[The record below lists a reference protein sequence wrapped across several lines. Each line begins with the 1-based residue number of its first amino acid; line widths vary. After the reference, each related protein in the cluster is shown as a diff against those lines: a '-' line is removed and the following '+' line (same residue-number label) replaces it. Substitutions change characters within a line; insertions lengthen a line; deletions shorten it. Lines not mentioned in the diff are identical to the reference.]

1 MAEQLTKKEKRD
13 RKFAGRELKS
23 FSGKYPYFR
32 LLWSPRTA
40 KVSWKFL
47 YTVTKNYLGTQFL
60 EKWGFYHIPIV
71 HVDSPLDKKIPFT
84 PEKVKIYM
92 DFVYLFLRPVTMFIR
107 RFGIKKAAPVCNAWF
122 TAATTVYQQ
131 AGRMYRHTL
140 STTERPNYKKN
151 LHFLIIHMFD
161 PHLLCVPSLHIALIA
176 LAEVF
181 FKDAFKKAGLSD
193 AECFQKSTEIYNNA
207 IEIAESVLYM
217 KQHSVNCIP
226 AALYMITKLFPELFT
241 PNDATNFINDMFLTA
256 ETISAKDVALVKE
269 HISFMYERY
278 LLEGVAAD
286 DWREPVIRWIE
297 NYDWKAEA
305 AKAELAE
312 IEENVIKTQGTE
324 QK

>member
-1 MAEQLTKKEKRD
+1 MAKSKLTKKEKRD
-13 RKFAGRELKS
+13 KKFAERELKS
-23 FSGKYPYFR
+23 FSGTYPYFR

-47 YTVTKNYLGTQFL
+47 YTVTKSYLGIQFF
-60 EKWGFYHIPIV
+60 EKWGIYHIPVV

-92 DFVYLFLRPVTMFIR
+92 DFVYMFLRPLTMFIK
-107 RFGIKKAAPVCNAWF
+107 RFGLKKAAPICNEWF
-122 TAATTVYQQ
+122 SATTRVYLE
-131 AGRMYRHTL
+131 ASRMYRHCL
-140 STTERPNYKKN
+140 STTERPDYRENF
-151 LHFLIIHMFD
+151 HFKVIHAFD

-181 FKDAFKKAGLSD
+181 YKDAFKKAGLSD
-193 AECFQKSTEIYNNA
+193 AECFQKSTEIYNNS

-226 AALYMITKLFPELFT
+226 AALYMITKLFPSLFS

-256 ETISAKDVALVKE
+256 ENISPKDVAAIKE

-305 AKAELAE
+305 AKAELAQ
-312 IEENVIKTQGTE
+312 IEKETTQTNGQE
-324 QK
+324 